1 MPIYLTLLMH
11 LDVRTISSG
20 HQTNAALIKHLD
32 IETPGRI
39 RGVHPKYNYISFDF
53 TGKECKADICIYTD
67 GSKTENYVRAGMVA
81 FKDSREIHTGIKIL
95 NKECTVFQAELC

>member
-1 MPIYLTLLMH
+1 MH
-11 LDVRTISSG
+11 QDVQANSSRL
-20 HQTNAALIKHLD
+20 QTNTVSIKLLE
-32 IETPGRI
+32 IGTPSRI
-39 RGVHPKYNYISFDF
+39 RVIHPKYIYLSVDF